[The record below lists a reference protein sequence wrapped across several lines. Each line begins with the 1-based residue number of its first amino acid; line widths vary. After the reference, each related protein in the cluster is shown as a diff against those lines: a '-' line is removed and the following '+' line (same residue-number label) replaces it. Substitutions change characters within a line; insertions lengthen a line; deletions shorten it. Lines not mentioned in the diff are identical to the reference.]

1 MGDNKDKKI
10 SLWTILYY
18 IVYVFLW
25 IIYILVEIIC
35 TTIEVIASIF
45 LGISFIKST
54 RRKKKWFF

>member
-1 MGDNKDKKI
+1 MEDNKDKKI
-10 SLWTILYY
+10 SLWTILYN